1 MGEYTIVYPKNYT
14 TSNYQSIG
22 WDSSCTLYPSY
33 YSYPVYVKDSTK
45 QAFEIIKVLQD
56 KKLLKL
62 DKVSDFIE
70 VMDAIIEK
78 LNH

>member
-1 MGEYTIVYPKNYT
+1 MCESTVEY
-14 TSNYQSIG
+14 SN
-22 WDSSCTLYPSY
+22 
-33 YSYPVYVKDSTK
+33 YSYPVPVYVSSYPVYVSSYPDVKDSTK

>member
-1 MGEYTIVYPKNYT
+1 MCESTIEY
-14 TSNYQSIG
+14 SNYS
-22 WDSSCTLYPSY
+22 YPVPVYIS
-33 YSYPVYVKDSTK
+33 SYPVYVKDSAK